1 MQNGGGAVEINT
13 KVLLT
18 AENDF
23 RLYRNQIE
31 RINDEARLVMLKV
44 SSLKGIDEISLK
56 LRRICSELDTSSHLL
71 SQMSCFLEMANETY
85 NRNEER
91 IADKRDSIYRK
102 ISVFSIDN
110 KPTVTSFPRYADT
123 LLSKTT
129 FKCYRIQNL
138 VIKEYLNDIK
148 KFRLMKSQPDLNNQV
163 VKIYR
168 LRNKAEILSVLSTI
182 GKIW

>member
-1 MQNGGGAVEINT
+1 MEINT

-18 AENDF
+18 AENEF

-56 LRRICSELDTSSHLL
+56 LKRICSELDTSSHLL

-91 IADKRDSIYRK
+91 VADTRDSVYRK
-102 ISVFSIDN
+102 IDVFSVNN
-110 KPTVTSFPRYADT
+110 KPTVTPFPRYADT
-123 LLSKTT
+123 LSSETT
-129 FKCYRIQNL
+129 FKRYRIQISG
-138 VIKEYLNDIK
+138 IKEHLDDIMKFYLTKPRADVI
-148 KFRLMKSQPDLNNQV
+148 NQIA
-163 VKIYR
+163 KTYR
-168 LRNKAEILSVLSTI
+168 LRSNAEILSVLSTI
-182 GKIW
+182 GKLF